1 MLHSGNLRSLFI
13 PIAGLA
19 RAEGVRR
26 PFRPK
31 YHPTFPSFLPLPSSL
46 FLLASEDR
54 KQGGTARS
62 GARESKE
69 ANLLERGT
77 RRDDFHRRNRKEG
90 RNCGVSP
97 STSRQHAALCKYIL
111 DRPFGI
117 GGFPLAIWIWTIRYV
132 LYACPFWVADCGRS
146 PCMGDARRRGR
157 ASVRDRPPGQRL
169 VLREH
174 RPELHTSRDLVRLL
188 PGPARDPLLPGPGIQ
203 QRHDQRPD
211 KLSLGGAEQRRDIQ
225 RRDERPGQK
234 STRQIRRVHPP
245 PPRAGRSS
253 PTPRPCRSTIP
264 LYPPGDELMPVGSSS
279 GRCFRPS
286 LSLPFNPVGGRD
298 NR

>member
-97 STSRQHAALCKYIL
+97 STSRQHAANI
-111 DRPFGI
+111 
-117 GGFPLAIWIWTIRYV
+117 
-132 LYACPFWVADCGRS
+132 
-146 PCMGDARRRGR
+146 
-157 ASVRDRPPGQRL
+157 
-169 VLREH
+169 
-174 RPELHTSRDLVRLL
+174 
-188 PGPARDPLLPGPGIQ
+188 
-203 QRHDQRPD
+203 
-211 KLSLGGAEQRRDIQ
+211 
-225 RRDERPGQK
+225 
-234 STRQIRRVHPP
+234 
-245 PPRAGRSS
+245 SS
-253 PTPRPCRSTIP
+253 I
-264 LYPPGDELMPVGSSS
+264 VVS
-279 GRCFRPS
+279 G
-286 LSLPFNPVGGRD
+286 
-298 NR
+298 